1 MSEFRVFFPLLKV
14 HYYCLKS
21 IATTTEVSASIAFI
35 RNILYIYI
43 YIYIY
48 IYTVKYIYFAKKKN

>member
-1 MSEFRVFFPLLKV
+1 MSEFRVFFPLLEV

-43 YIYIY
+43 YIYM
-48 IYTVKYIYFAKKKN
+48 YTVKYIYFAKKKN